1 MTDQTVREFAESVR
15 TPVDRLIVQFRE
27 AGIDFAGPD
36 APVSDE
42 QKMTLLNFL
51 RHHEAGDDA
60 APSRITLKRRSV
72 SALKIAGAQGRSKT
86 VNVEVK
92 QRHTYVKREVLLE
105 QESRRRALEAIE
117 QERQAALLHEEELR
131 RQMQEKTRLDEEH
144 RQREQEREQRERE
157 VRERQEQELRLRQ
170 EEERRRLEAQLKRE
184 LEEEDKRQRAKG
196 HVKAAVPQ
204 PAPTGGR
211 LSLKSGAEGARSR
224 ARGRV
229 EGERAPPPQPQVRE
243 IAVPETISVG
253 ELAQRLGV
261 KAAELIKTL
270 FGMGVVVTINQLLDQ
285 DTAVLVIEELG
296 HRAKVLREDALEEA
310 LSQAIQSESDRMEPR
325 PPVVTIMGHVD
336 HGKTSLL
343 DYIRRTRVAAGEA
356 GGITQHIGAY
366 HVDTPK
372 GSITF
377 LDTPGHA
384 AFTAMRARGAQVTD
398 LVILVVA
405 ADDGVKPQTLEAIQH
420 ARAAKVP
427 IVVAINKIDKPEAD
441 LERVKSELAQQE
453 VLPEEWGG
461 ETLFVPVSAKSGEG
475 IDALLDAV
483 LVQAELLELGAPR
496 AGRAVGVVLEA
507 SLETGRGTTATILIQ
522 QGTLSVG
529 QILLAGK
536 EYGRVRALFNER
548 GDRITEVTPSLPAV
562 VLGFP
567 NPPVAGD
574 RATVVADEK
583 TARELAE
590 YRQGKMRNVRLQGQK
605 GPIGVEEAFAQMG
618 QSVAQ
623 TVPVLLKADVQG
635 SLEALR
641 SALNELSTAEIAVA
655 IVSSGVG
662 GITEGDVYLA
672 AASHARILAFNV
684 RADAAAKRAL
694 AEQSVEVDYY
704 GVIYQVLE
712 DMRQRMG
719 GLLKPEV
726 REQIVGTAQV
736 REVFR
741 AARFGQVAGC
751 LVIEGHIL
759 KNRPARVLRNQVV
772 IFEGEI
778 ASLRR
783 FKDDVSEVQSGTE
796 CGMAIQGY
804 NDIKPGDQ
812 IEVFERVEVNRAL

>member
-1 MTDQTVREFAESVR
+1 MADQTVREFADSVR

-27 AGIDFAGPD
+27 AGIEFAGPD
-36 APVSDE
+36 APVTDE

-117 QERQAALLHEEELR
+117 QERQVAVQREEEVR

-157 VRERQEQELRLRQ
+157 ARERQEQELRLRQ
-170 EEERRRLEAQLKRE
+170 EEERRRVEAQLKRE

-196 HVKAAVPQ
+196 HGKPAVP
-204 PAPTGGR
+204 PAAPAGGR
-211 LSLKSGAEGARSR
+211 LSLKSGGEGGRSR

-229 EGERAPPPQPQVRE
+229 EGERVPPQPQVRE

-270 FGMGVVVTINQLLDQ
+270 FGMGVVATINQLLDQ

-296 HRAKVLREDALEEA
+296 HRAKVVREDALEEA
-310 LSQAIQSESDRMEPR
+310 LSQAIQSESNQAEPR

-343 DYIRRTRVAAGEA
+343 DYIRRTRVAAGEL

-384 AFTAMRARGAQVTD
+384 AFTAMRARGARVTD

-441 LERVKSELAQQE
+441 LERVKNELAQQE

-475 IDALLDAV
+475 IDALLDAI
-483 LVQAELLELGAPR
+483 LVQAELLELRAPR
-496 AGRAVGVVLEA
+496 TGRAVGVVLEA

-605 GPIGVEEAFAQMG
+605 GPVGVEEAFAQLG

-641 SALNELSTAEIAVA
+641 SALTELSTPEIAVE

-684 RADAAAKRAL
+684 RADAVAKRAL
-694 AEQSVEVDYY
+694 SEQAVEVDYY

-726 REQIVGTAQV
+726 REQVVGTAQV

-759 KNRPARVLRNQVV
+759 KNRSARVLRNQVV

-783 FKDDVSEVQSGTE
+783 FKDDVSDVQSGTE

-812 IEVFERVEVNRAL
+812 IEVFERVEVNRTL

>member
-1 MTDQTVREFAESVR
+1 MADQTVREFAESVR
-15 TPVDRLIVQFRE
+15 TPVDRLIVQFHE
-27 AGIDFAGPD
+27 AGIEFAGPE
-36 APVSDE
+36 APVTDE

-51 RHHEAGDDA
+51 RHHEAGENA

-117 QERQAALLHEEELR
+117 QERQAAVHHEEELR

-144 RQREQEREQRERE
+144 RQREQEKEQRERE
-157 VRERQEQELRLRQ
+157 ARERQEQEVRLRQ
-170 EEERRRLEAQLKRE
+170 EEERRRVEAQLKRE

-196 HVKAAVPQ
+196 HGKAAVPAAT
-204 PAPTGGR
+204 PGSR
-211 LSLKSGAEGARSR
+211 LSLKPGSEASRSR
-224 ARGRV
+224 SRSKVV
-229 EGERAPPPQPQVRE
+229 EVDRTPPQPQIRE

-270 FGMGVVVTINQLLDQ
+270 FGMGVVATINQPLDQ

-296 HRAKVLREDALEEA
+296 HRAKVVREDALEEA
-310 LSQAIQSESDRMEPR
+310 LSQAIQSESDQAEPR

-356 GGITQHIGAY
+356 GGITQHIGDY
-366 HVDTPK
+366 HVETPK

-427 IVVAINKIDKPEAD
+427 IVVAINKIDKPESD

-483 LVQAELLELGAPR
+483 LVQAELLELRAPR
-496 AGRAVGVVLEA
+496 SGRAVGVVLEA

-562 VLGFP
+562 VLGFS

-583 TARELAE
+583 AARELAE
-590 YRQGKMRNVRLQGQK
+590 YRHGKMRNVRFQGQK

-641 SALNELSTAEIAVA
+641 SALTELSTAEIAVE

-672 AASHARILAFNV
+672 AAAHARIVAFNV

-694 AEQSVEVDYY
+694 AEQAVEIDYY

-812 IEVFERVEVNRAL
+812 IEVFERVEVNRSL

>member
-1 MTDQTVREFAESVR
+1 MTDQTVQEFAESVR

-27 AGIDFAGPD
+27 AGIEFEGPGASVTD
-36 APVSDE
+36 D

-117 QERQAALLHEEELR
+117 QERQASLHREEELH
-131 RQMQEKTRLDEEH
+131 RQMQEKTRMDEEH
-144 RQREQEREQRERE
+144 RQREQEKEQRERE
-157 VRERQEQELRLRQ
+157 SRERQEQELRLRQ
-170 EEERRRLEAQLKRE
+170 EEERRRAEAQLKRE

-196 HVKAAVPQ
+196 HGKAPVP
-204 PAPTGGR
+204 AASAGTR
-211 LSLKSGAEGARSR
+211 LSLKPGGEASRSR
-224 ARGRV
+224 ARSKPEV
-229 EGERAPPPQPQVRE
+229 DKAPLQPQIRE
-243 IAVPETISVG
+243 IAIPAMISVG

-270 FGMGVVVTINQLLDQ
+270 FGMGVVAAINQPLDQ
-285 DTAVLVIEELG
+285 DTAVLVVEELG
-296 HRAKVLREDALEEA
+296 HRAKTLREDALEEA
-310 LSQAIQSESDRMEPR
+310 LTQAIESGSDPAETR

-356 GGITQHIGAY
+356 GGITQRIGAY

-384 AFTAMRARGAQVTD
+384 AFTAMRARGARVTD

-405 ADDGVKPQTLEAIQH
+405 ADDGVKPQTIEAIQH

-427 IVVAINKIDKPEAD
+427 LVVAINKIDKPEAD

-483 LVQAELLELGAPR
+483 LVQAELLELRAPR
-496 AGRAVGVVLEA
+496 TGRAVGVVLEA
-507 SLETGRGTTATILIQ
+507 GLETGRGTTTTILIQ
-522 QGTLSVG
+522 QGTLAVG

-548 GDRITEVTPSLPAV
+548 GERITEVPPSLPAV

-583 TARELAE
+583 EARELAE
-590 YRQGKMRNVRLQGQK
+590 YRQGKMRDVRLRGQK
-605 GPIGVEEAFAQMG
+605 GPVGVEEAFAQMG
-618 QSVAQ
+618 QSAVQ
-623 TVPVLLKADVQG
+623 IVPILLKADVQG

-641 SALNELSTAEIAVA
+641 SALTDLSTPEVAVG

-672 AASHARILAFNV
+672 LASHARILAFNV

-694 AEQSVEVDYY
+694 VEEGLEVDYY
-704 GVIYQVLE
+704 GVIYQMLE

-741 AARFGQVAGC
+741 AARFGSVAGC
-751 LVIEGHIL
+751 LVTEGQIL

-783 FKDDVSEVQSGTE
+783 FKDDVNEVQSGTE

-804 NDIKPGDQ
+804 NDIKAGDQ
-812 IEVFERVEVNRAL
+812 IEVFERVEVNRSL